1 MINKHNI
8 NKVLNK
14 LPKDKVE
21 LEKVQLSVA
30 SNIKKAEA
38 QLDKLVEAENN
49 IFKEAAAMDKEMA
62 KIVKEIQKVETKRNK
77 LLDKAEAVEKKYDD
91 VYDFADENL
100 EKAERAAKE
109 LEIKPSAIAGYDRA
123 KALLTNIGTVSPS
136 RIFEFDNPYF

>member
-49 IFKEAAAMDKEMA
+49 IYKEAAAMDKVMA

-77 LLDKAEAVEKKYDD
+77 LLGKAEAVEKKYDD

-123 KALLTNIGTVSPS
+123 KALLTNIGTVSAS